1 MTEVRSPIDFSGK
14 TVLVIGGSSGIGNG
28 IARGFLDSGAE
39 VHIWGTKE
47 SPESYAGGDGNFNR
61 LHYQQMNAAD
71 PGAIEAFNP
80 PFKKLD
86 VLVQSQ
92 GIILYSR
99 GEFEV
104 KGFRRVLE
112 VNLISLMTCAMK
124 FHPLLVEAQGSM
136 IVISSSAVFHATKGN
151 PAYNASKAGAA
162 GLTRTLGQAWASDGI
177 RVNGI
182 APGFVETKL
191 TAVTTKNERRR
202 AEALSRIPIGRF
214 GRVDEVAGIALFL
227 ASPMSSFIVGQT
239 LLADGGMLL

>member
-1 MTEVRSPIDFSGK
+1 VTEVRSPIDFSGK

-112 VNLISLMTCAMK
+112 VNLVSLMTCAMK
-124 FHPLLVEAQGSM
+124 FHPLLVEAQGRLPRDKRQSGLQRFESGCGRPNAYPGTGLG
-136 IVISSSAVFHATKGN
+136 IGWHPRQRNRAGFCRNQADCRHHQERTSSRGSAVANSNRPVWQGGRGGGDRPVSGLSHVQLHRG
-151 PAYNASKAGAA
+151 PDVAG
-162 GLTRTLGQAWASDGI
+162 
-177 RVNGI
+177 
-182 APGFVETKL
+182 
-191 TAVTTKNERRR
+191 RRR
-202 AEALSRIPIGRF
+202 NAALSVRYEF
-214 GRVDEVAGIALFL
+214 A
-227 ASPMSSFIVGQT
+227 
-239 LLADGGMLL
+239 

>member
-1 MTEVRSPIDFSGK
+1 VACRARRS
-14 TVLVIGGSSGIGNG
+14 LLC
-28 IARGFLDSGAE
+28 ARKARCE
-39 VHIWGTKE
+39 E

-61 LHYQQMNAAD
+61 LHYQQMDAAD

-112 VNLISLMTCAMK
+112 VNLVSLMSCAMK
-124 FHPLLVEAQGSM
+124 FHPLLVEAQGS
-136 IVISSSAVFHATKGN
+136 
-151 PAYNASKAGAA
+151 
-162 GLTRTLGQAWASDGI
+162 
-177 RVNGI
+177 
-182 APGFVETKL
+182 
-191 TAVTTKNERRR
+191 
-202 AEALSRIPIGRF
+202 
-214 GRVDEVAGIALFL
+214 
-227 ASPMSSFIVGQT
+227 IVGQT